1 MNLPRAVSC
10 KACPLMQ
17 RSLEPCGCI
26 LIISSLRFFK
36 VSALLRAI
44 LDTHCISRAISAADA
59 PRLQVLRF
67 MRRHL
72 SDLMHRFYL
81 ARLFDQLAVKPLA
94 PLLALLMSLSL
105 AACGGD
111 GEVGAVVRTG
121 SSSGSSTTGL
131 TVAIASNDDLLW
143 CGISVYCPAWSVIP
157 FNANLQTAP
166 VDGAYLIGTV
176 RLEVVGNGLSSVALL
191 RDDTSNPPI
200 ALFNIAPSGTYAWL
214 DLDTLALQDGQLDV
228 KINAFSI
235 RPNAPG
241 ALVITVMEPRT
252 WIIRNGIS

>member
-1 MNLPRAVSC
+1 MHRLLEPCSCVLIVSSLCFFRRSALPRAI
-10 KACPLMQ
+10 
-17 RSLEPCGCI
+17 LE
-26 LIISSLRFFK
+26 
-36 VSALLRAI
+36 
-44 LDTHCISRAISAADA
+44 THCILRAISAADA

-67 MRRHL
+67 MRRHF
-72 SDLMHRFYL
+72 SDLLHLLCL
-81 ARLFDQLAVKPLA
+81 ARLIDQIAVKPLA
-94 PLLALLMSLSL
+94 ALLMSLSL

-121 SSSGSSTTGL
+121 SSSGSSTAGL
-131 TVAIASNDDLLW
+131 TVAIASNDALFW
-143 CGISVYCPAWSVIP
+143 CGLSVYCPAWSVIP
-157 FNANLQTAP
+157 FHANLQTAP

-214 DLDTLALQDGQLDV
+214 DLDTSSLQDGQLDV

-241 ALVITVMEPRT
+241 ALVITVMNPRT
-252 WIIRNGIS
+252 WIIRNGLS